1 MTSWPQEKEKNTLPK
16 TSSLLLII
24 GRNPEGKDESPNHQ
38 FSRGNSLLVSGRVRC
53 SIGNTSTCKTCPVP
67 SFFRQLDLVGLRVV
81 SGWWKIGS
89 NRWNFQVHSRYLQD
103 LFFWKRSFKNCF
115 FPCPSRKKV
124 GPLPSNCRRRTVVL
138 LQFLSQAFPRSQCHV
153 KTRKK

>member
-24 GRNPEGKDESPNHQ
+24 GRNPQGKDESPNHQ

-67 SFFRQLDLVGLRVV
+67 FFFDNWIWWVWGL
-81 SGWWKIGS
+81 
-89 NRWNFQVHSRYLQD
+89 FQVDGKLAATAGISRCIHGTFKIFFLEAILQE
-103 LFFWKRSFKNCF
+103 LFF
-115 FPCPSRKKV
+115 PMLKKSWSAAKQ
-124 GPLPSNCRRRTVVL
+124 L
-138 LQFLSQAFPRSQCHV
+138 
-153 KTRKK
+153 

>member
-67 SFFRQLDLVGLRVV
+67 SFFDNWIWWVCGL
-81 SGWWKIGS
+81 
-89 NRWNFQVHSRYLQD
+89 FQVDGKLAATAGISRYIHGTFKI
-103 LFFWKRSFKNCF
+103 FFSGSD
-115 FPCPSRKKV
+115 PSRTVFSHVHPEKKLV
-124 GPLPSNCRRRTVVL
+124 RCQATVEEGPLCFSN
-138 LQFLSQAFPRSQCHV
+138 S
-153 KTRKK
+153 